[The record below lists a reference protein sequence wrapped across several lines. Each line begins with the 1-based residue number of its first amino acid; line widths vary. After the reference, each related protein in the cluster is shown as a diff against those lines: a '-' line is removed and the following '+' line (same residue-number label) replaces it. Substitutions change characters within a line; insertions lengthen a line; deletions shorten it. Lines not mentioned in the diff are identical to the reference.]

1 MPTIVFYSRIAVDI
15 AKLVPFSASSDDGGS
30 EDSSRS
36 SDDGSSDD
44 GSRSGRS
51 RVRSR
56 NGGTP
61 PAGPMRHPLKAPK

>member
-15 AKLVPFSASSDDGGS
+15 AKLVPFSTSGDDGGS
-30 EDSSRS
+30 DDDSRS
-36 SDDGSSDD
+36 NRSRE
-44 GSRSGRS
+44 RSGS
-51 RVRSR
+51 HKVRSR